1 MKRTPGNTVSMNIP
15 VLCLITLLSTPEG
28 NICVF
33 SDKML
38 NYVYQQ
44 VAGLLSCAEQRVYNG
59 FISLEKNKQLE
70 NIDQSG
76 FKKQRQ
82 TYI

>member
-1 MKRTPGNTVSMNIP
+1 
-15 VLCLITLLSTPEG
+15 
-28 NICVF
+28 
-33 SDKML
+33 ML